1 MAKGDHLYVNRAL
14 GSFTHH
20 GIDCGDG
27 TVIHYKNGDSIIRST
42 REFFS
47 GGQPIQVRYYAQ
59 SDPPDLVLKRAF
71 SRIGERDYHLIFN
84 NCEHFATWCKTGQ
97 HQSNQV
103 NQAMAASVVGGV
115 LGGMALNPLLAA
127 PALAAAGL
135 YGFSQYQQQ
144 LLQAQRAS
152 DPLQAQEYLRQAL
165 GELAQVKGAL
175 EPQLDRVLREAYKWH
190 CTAQLAIKRQQEDL
204 AKAALLKKYP
214 LKQEALKL
222 QAQLDEVNALESQLQ
237 QLLDQLKLT
246 S

>member
-1 MAKGDHLYVNRAL
+1 MAKGDHLYVDRGL

-27 TVIHYKNGDSIIRST
+27 TVIHYKDGQSILRST
-42 REFFS
+42 RAFFS
-47 GGQPIQVRYYAQ
+47 GGRPIQVRYYAQ
-59 SDPPDLVLKRAF
+59 ADPADVVLKRAM
-71 SRIGERDYHLIFN
+71 SRLGERDYHLVFN

-97 HQSNQV
+97 HHSQQV

-115 LGGMALNPLLAA
+115 IGGMAVNPLLAA

-135 YGFSQYQQQ
+135 YGFSQFQQQ
-144 LLQAQRAS
+144 IQQAERTG
-152 DPLQAQEYLRQAL
+152 DPQVAQEYLRQAFA
-165 GELAQVKGAL
+165 ELEQVKRSL

-214 LKQEALKL
+214 LKQEALQL
-222 QAQLDEVNALESQLQ
+222 QAQLDEVRQLEAQLQ
-237 QLLDQLKLT
+237 QLLQRL
-246 S
+246 